1 MPSLNRFSP
10 HTLGALRVVAGL
22 LFLGHGL
29 IKVVGFPAGA
39 YPGPQ
44 DLTSLFGV
52 AGLLE
57 IALGALIALGLF
69 TRAAAFVA
77 SGEMAVGYFMI
88 HAPKSFFPAVNQ
100 GEPAVLFAFI
110 FLLLAATGPGAFA
123 IDAYA
128 RPAARP
134 EPARA

>member
-1 MPSLNRFSP
+1 MSSLSRFSP
-10 HTLGALRVVAGL
+10 HTLGALRIVAGL
-22 LFLGHGL
+22 LFFAHGL

-39 YPGPQ
+39 YPGAQ

-57 IALGALIALGLF
+57 MALGALITLGLF

-77 SGEMAVGYFMI
+77 SGEMAVGYFLI

-100 GEPAVLFAFI
+100 GEPAVLFSFI
-110 FLLLAATGPGAFA
+110 FLLLAAAGPGAFA
-123 IDAYA
+123 LDAYA

-134 EPARA
+134 QPARA